1 MRIAKLRQT
10 QTKMSVR
17 LLKLFAILLCC
28 CSGACAL
35 SGPSTREQKLFDLVN
50 KERERAGLQK
60 LAWDARLAEAAR
72 AHSELMARNDE
83 LSHQFS
89 KEPSVLRRA
98 GASGARF
105 DSVAENVAEAGSV
118 SEAHQALMQSEHHR
132 ENILEPDYNAVGIAI
147 VEEGKQLWITQ
158 DFARIISVR
167 TPAQVSDDVVTAV
180 QRLRQARGLRK
191 IDVRSDA
198 RLERQ
203 ACTQDYDTG
212 KIKENYPSAA
222 ELVIFTTTDAR
233 KLPDTMRNAA
243 LNKRVVRVD
252 LGVCFEP
259 GDSSG
264 FSRYWVV
271 AAFY

>member
-1 MRIAKLRQT
+1 
-10 QTKMSVR
+10 MSVR
-17 LLKLFAILLCC
+17 LFKLFAILLCC
-28 CSGACAL
+28 CSGASAL

-118 SEAHQALMQSEHHR
+118 SEAHQALMQSERHR

-167 TPAQVSDDVVTAV
+167 TPAQVSDDVVAAV
-180 QRLRQARGLRK
+180 HRLRQAHGLRK

-198 RLERQ
+198 RMKRQ
-203 ACTQDYDTG
+203 ACAQDSDAG
-212 KIKENYPSAA
+212 KIKESYPSAA
-222 ELVIFTTTDAR
+222 ELVVFTTTDPR

-243 LNKRVVRVD
+243 LNRRVVRVD

-259 GDSSG
+259 GDSAG